1 MSPDP
6 SIEEIQRIIGNPS
19 RLVRA
24 IFSGRR
30 RNMQPAFEKIEFR
43 PIKIHDKLLLQMTTV
58 GNSKSKTKNLEF
70 DQFNCHDLITSGY
83 ANCLV
88 ESTDLTLTMR
98 FTKKGVPIIHRSQ
111 RVLTQNT
118 SHDRQ
123 KSRLLDSNS
132 DFLYKVG
139 ITDRNANI
147 KPSMRDK
154 YLQIEEFLRILMPTL
169 RDEISS
175 GGYKSQLCIIQSRS
189 LTTVAETPTSLLQF
203 TTTWFSKI

>member
-1 MSPDP
+1 MELDP
-6 SIEEIQRIIGNPS
+6 SIEEIEGIVRDPD

-30 RNMQPAFEKIEFR
+30 RNMQPEFEKIELR
-43 PIKIHDKLLLQMTTV
+43 PVKMHDKLLLQMTTV
-58 GNSKSKTKNLEF
+58 GNSKSKTQNFEF
-70 DQFNCHDLITSGY
+70 DKFDCLDLITSGF

-98 FTKKGVPIIHRSQ
+98 FTKKGAPMIHRSQ

-123 KSRLLDSNS
+123 KFRLFDSNS

-139 ITDRNANI
+139 ITDRNATI

-169 RDEISS
+169 HDEIST
-175 GGYKSQLCIIQSRS
+175 GRLQKPTQSQR
-189 LTTVAETPTSLLQF
+189 
-203 TTTWFSKI
+203 